1 MGIKHIVKYTHDD
14 GVELKTP
21 TTWCGAPGDGFCFTD
36 AQHAALSLERGQLA
50 FPCPKCRK
58 KIIEALSIDLK

>member
-1 MGIKHIVKYTHDD
+1 MAKHIIKYTHRD

-21 TTWCGAPGDGFCFTD
+21 TTWCGAPGDGFCFTGPG
-36 AQHAALSLERGQLA
+36 HAALSLEQGQLA
-50 FPCPKCRK
+50 FPCVACRK